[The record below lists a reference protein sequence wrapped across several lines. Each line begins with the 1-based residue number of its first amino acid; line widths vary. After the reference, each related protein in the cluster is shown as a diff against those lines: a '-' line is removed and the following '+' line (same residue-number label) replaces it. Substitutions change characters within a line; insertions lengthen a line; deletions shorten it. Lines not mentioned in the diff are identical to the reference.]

1 MPDLSPITER
11 YRTALQAAIEQG
23 WASVAVS
30 AAALGQEAL
39 EADHPLLP
47 ILDIHHAVLARAV
60 TDGDA
65 AVAARIS
72 GFLAAFLEPQVDAQA
87 RLRSDYKALT
97 EEKRALEQLP
107 ELLLEGVPAAVYV
120 APWHGRPG
128 EMLYVSPQSEV
139 LFGYS
144 SLEWIAH
151 PDLWLE
157 RLHPEDRDQAV
168 AERVLAQAQGHA
180 FVSEYRLRTGDDRAV
195 WVHDEGRV
203 LRDADGQPQF
213 WQGVLLDITQR
224 KAAEKQ
230 AMVDERMRLARELHD
245 SATQTAT
252 VLAIQT
258 RTLAKGWGADPAQDR
273 RQIEELQEMTD
284 ILLAELRTL
293 LLEMRPL
300 ELTRVPLPDLLA
312 QLVSSVRGR
321 TAAAVELAADPLSAL
336 PAEVQM
342 AFYRVAQE
350 ALNNL
355 VKHARAQ
362 TVRVWL
368 QKKAGQIVLTVAD
381 DGIGFD
387 IEAVPGGH
395 LGLRGM
401 RERAASIGAA
411 WAVRSAPGQG
421 TEVML
426 VWPAAQDA
434 SLGLALPQPV
444 GGRQ

>member
-1 MPDLSPITER
+1 MPDLSPLAER
-11 YRTALQAAIEQG
+11 YRTALQAAIEQDRE
-23 WASVAVS
+23 ALAVN

-39 EADHPLLP
+39 EADHLLLP
-47 ILDIHHAVLARAV
+47 ILDIHHAVLTRAV
-60 TDGDA
+60 TNSDA
-65 AVAARIS
+65 AVAARAAA
-72 GFLAAFLEPQVDAQA
+72 FLAAFLEAQVDAQA
-87 RLRSDYKALT
+87 RLRSDYEALA
-97 EEKRALEQLP
+97 EAKRALEHLP

-120 APWHGRPG
+120 APWLGRPG

-144 SLEWIAH
+144 SLDWIAH

-157 RLHPEDRDQAV
+157 RLHPEDRDQTV
-168 AERVLAQAQGHA
+168 AERALAQAQGRA
-180 FVSEYRLRTGDDRAV
+180 FVSEYRLRTSDDRAV

-224 KAAEKQ
+224 KAAEQQ

-252 VLAIQT
+252 ALAIQT
-258 RTLAKGWGADPAQDR
+258 RTLAKGWGANPAQDW
-273 RQIEELQEMTD
+273 RQIEELQELTD
-284 ILLAELRTL
+284 ILLSELRTL

-300 ELTRVPLPDLLA
+300 ELTRVALPDLLA

-321 TAAAVELAADPLSAL
+321 TAAAVELTADPLPAL
-336 PAEVQM
+336 PAEVQL

-362 TVRVWL
+362 MVRVWL
-368 QKKAGQIVLTVAD
+368 LKKAGQIVLTVAD

-387 IEAVPGGH
+387 LEAVPGGH

-421 TEVML
+421 TEVVL
-426 VWPAAQDA
+426 AWPAAQDA
-434 SLGLALPQPV
+434 SPGLALPHPA
-444 GGRQ
+444 GGRW